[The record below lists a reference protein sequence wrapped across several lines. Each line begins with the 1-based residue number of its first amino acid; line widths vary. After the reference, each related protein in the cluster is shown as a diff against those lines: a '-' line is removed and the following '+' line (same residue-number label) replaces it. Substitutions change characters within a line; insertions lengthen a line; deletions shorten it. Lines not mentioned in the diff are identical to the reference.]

1 MPPDTLAFLRSIEL
15 FRGMPDAALASTA
28 AACVETA
35 LAADEVLFRQG
46 AEGDALYVVVEG
58 RLAVLAETGN
68 GPPRAVGTVGAGE
81 CVGEGALLLAGRRT
95 ATVRAETPS
104 RLVRLSREGFERAV
118 AAQPE
123 VRAVLTRL
131 VARRMPA
138 LRAAE
143 DEIFGALEDAVRR
156 RLEGELSWVYL
167 QRDEVLFRE
176 GDPADALYV
185 VLQGRLQV
193 VRERE
198 GRPLE
203 VVTEIGRGQPVGEIG
218 LITGD
223 ARSSTVRAIRD
234 TELIRFSEQG
244 FRALLRESPQ
254 ALIPLMR
261 TLARRLQRTNVEVLA
276 PARATVIA
284 VVPLAGV
291 SLDDF
296 LAGFLPD
303 QGAHGRTRVLDS
315 RTFDAEHG
323 PGASRMDP
331 DDARATYLSEW
342 LHGQEGAHDT
352 LVFVADAEPGEWSRR
367 CIRQADRIVLV
378 ARAEAAPGL
387 GAFAPI
393 AGPGRTSAGR
403 VLVLLHGERAPRP
416 SGTAAWLDA
425 TEVDQHHHVRDGIAA
440 DARRVSR
447 FLGGRAVGLVLSG
460 GGARAFAHAGL
471 IRALLEAGVPIDF
484 LGGVS
489 MGSLVAACHA
499 FGFLYPATV
508 DTLRRTFVDTR
519 PHRGYTV
526 PLVSVF
532 SPRKTERALH
542 EVFGEAAIE
551 DLWINYFCVA
561 ANLTRASVHV
571 FRRGPVWRAMRA
583 SGSFP
588 GLLPPVPFHGDLL
601 VDGGVLDNLPVELM
615 QGLCPG
621 PVLVS
626 DTCSDVDL
634 TVDPGLEWSPS
645 AAELLLERL
654 KPGGTRTRVPGA
666 ATVLLRALECHQAGH
681 RRRQRAG
688 AAFVFDLPV
697 GRYGLIDFPR
707 LDPIVEEGYRYAAA
721 AIPGLPATIPR
732 GAAAGS

>member
-1 MPPDTLAFLRSIEL
+1 VHQDTLAFLRSTSL
-15 FRGMPDAALASTA
+15 FHDVPDAALASTA

-46 AEGDALYVVVEG
+46 AEGDALYVVMEG
-58 RLAVLAETGN
+58 RLAVLAETGE
-68 GPPRAVGTVGAGE
+68 GPPRPVGTVGAGE

-95 ATVRAETPS
+95 ATVRAETAC
-104 RLVRLSREGFERAV
+104 RLIRLSREAFESAV
-118 AAQPE
+118 AAQPS
-123 VRAVLTRL
+123 VRAVLTTL

-143 DEIFGALEDAVRR
+143 DEIFGALDEAARR
-156 RLEGELSWVYL
+156 RVEGELSWVYL
-167 QRDEVLFRE
+167 QRDEILFRE

-193 VRERE
+193 VRERP
-198 GRPLE
+198 GHPAE

-218 LITGD
+218 LLTGD
-223 ARSSTVRAIRD
+223 ARSFTVRAVRD

-244 FRALLRESPQ
+244 FRSILRQSPQ

-261 TLARRLQRTNVEVLA
+261 TLARRLQRTTVA
-276 PARATVIA
+276 PAAAARSTVIA
-284 VVPLAGV
+284 IVPLGGAP
-291 SLDDF
+291 LDGF

-303 QGAHGRTRVLDS
+303 QHAHGRTRVLDS
-315 RTFDAEHG
+315 RSFDAEHG
-323 PGASRMDP
+323 PGASRTAP
-331 DDARATYLSEW
+331 GDARAMYMNEW
-342 LHGQEGAHDT
+342 LHGQEGAHDA
-352 LVFVADAEPGEWSRR
+352 LVFVADAEAGEWSRR
-367 CIRQADRIVLV
+367 CVRQADRIVLV
-378 ARAEAAPGL
+378 ARAEAPPGL
-387 GAFAPI
+387 GAFEPLV
-393 AGPGRTSAGR
+393 GRGRTTAGR
-403 VLVLLHGERAPRP
+403 VLVLLHRDGGARP

-425 TEVDQHHHVRDGIAA
+425 TDVDRHHHVRDGVAA

-471 IRALLEAGVPIDF
+471 IRALIEAGVPIDF

-499 FGFLYPATV
+499 FGFAFPETV
-508 DTLRRTFVDTR
+508 GTLRRTFVDTR

-532 SPRKTERALH
+532 SPRKTEKALH
-542 EVFGEAAIE
+542 AAFGDTPIE

-561 ANLTRASVHV
+561 ANLTRATLHV
-571 FRRGPVWRAMRA
+571 FRRGPVWKAMRA

-588 GLLPPVPFHGDLL
+588 GLLPPVPHHGDLL
-601 VDGGVLDNLPVELM
+601 VDGGVLDNLPVDLM
-615 QGLCPG
+615 QSLCPG

-626 DTCSDVDL
+626 DTALDFDL
-634 TVDPGLEWSPS
+634 NVDPGLEWSPS
-645 AAELLLERL
+645 PTELLLERF
-654 KPGGTRTRVPGA
+654 KPGGKRTRVPGA

-697 GRYGLIDFPR
+697 GGYGLIDFPS
-707 LDPIVEEGYRYAAA
+707 LDPIVEAGYRYSTT
-721 AIPGLPATIPR
+721 AIEALPPEIPR
-732 GAAAGS
+732 QRPV

>member
-1 MPPDTLAFLRSIEL
+1 MPHDTLAFLHSIPL
-15 FRGMPDAALASTA
+15 FHGVPDAALASTA

-35 LAADEVLFRQG
+35 LAAGEVLFRQG
-46 AEGDALYVVVEG
+46 AAGDALYVVVEG
-58 RLAVLAETGN
+58 RVAVLAETGE
-68 GPPRAVGTVGAGE
+68 GPPRLVGTVGAGE

-95 ATVRAETPS
+95 ATARAES
-104 RLVRLSREGFERAV
+104 ACRLIRLSREAFDRAV
-118 AAQPE
+118 AAQPA
-123 VRAVLTRL
+123 VRAVLTTL

-143 DEIFGALEDAVRR
+143 DEIFGALDEAARR
-156 RLEGELSWVYL
+156 SVEGELSWVYL
-167 QRDEVLFRE
+167 QRDEILFRE

-193 VRERE
+193 VRERA
-198 GRPLE
+198 GRPIE

-218 LITGD
+218 LLTGD

-244 FRALLRESPQ
+244 FRALLRQSPQ

-261 TLARRLQRTNVEVLA
+261 TLARRLQRTTAA
-276 PARATVIA
+276 PAPAPRSTVIA
-284 VVPLAGV
+284 IVPLGGA

-303 QGAHGRTRVLDS
+303 QQAHGRIRVLDS
-315 RTFDAEHG
+315 RGFDAEHG
-323 PGASRMDP
+323 RGASRMAP
-331 DDARATYLSEW
+331 DDPRAMYVNEW
-342 LHGQEGAHDT
+342 LHGQEGAHDA
-352 LVFVADAEPGEWSRR
+352 LLFVADGEAGEWSRR
-367 CIRQADRIVLV
+367 CVRQADRILLV
-378 ARAEAAPGL
+378 ARAEARPGL
-387 GAFAPI
+387 GAFEPI
-393 AGPGRTSAGR
+393 VGRGRTTAGR
-403 VLVLLHGERAPRP
+403 VLVLLHADGGGRP
-416 SGTAAWLDA
+416 SGTAAWLEA
-425 TEVDQHHHVRDGIAA
+425 TGVDHHHHVRDGIAA

-471 IRALLEAGVPIDF
+471 IRALDEAGVPIDF

-499 FGFLYPATV
+499 FGFAFPATV

-542 EVFGEAAIE
+542 AVFGDMPIE
-551 DLWINYFCVA
+551 DLWINYFCIA
-561 ANLTRASVHV
+561 ANLTRATVHV
-571 FRRGPVWRAMRA
+571 FRRGPVWKAMRA

-588 GLLPPVPFHGDLL
+588 GLLPPVPHHGDLL
-601 VDGGVLDNLPVELM
+601 VDGGVLDNLPVDLM
-615 QGLCPG
+615 QSLCPG

-626 DTCSDVDL
+626 DTAQDFDL
-634 TVDPGLEWSPS
+634 NVDPDLEWSPS
-645 AAELLLERL
+645 PAELLLERL
-654 KPGGTRTRVPGA
+654 RPAGKRTRVPGA

-697 GRYGLIDFPR
+697 GRYGLIDFTS
-707 LDPIVEEGYRYAAA
+707 LAPIVDAGYRYAKT
-721 AIPGLPATIPR
+721 AIEALPPEIPR
-732 GAAAGS
+732 QRRGE

>member
-1 MPPDTLAFLRSIEL
+1 VHHDTFAFLRSTAL
-15 FRGMPDAALASTA
+15 FHDVPDAALASTA

-58 RLAVLAETGN
+58 RLAVLAETGE
-68 GPPRAVGTVGAGE
+68 GPPRPVGTVGAGE

-95 ATVRAETPS
+95 ATARAETAC
-104 RLVRLSREGFERAV
+104 RLIRLSREAFESAV
-118 AAQPE
+118 AAQPA
-123 VRAVLTRL
+123 VRAVLTTL
-131 VARRMPA
+131 VAHRMPA

-143 DEIFGALEDAVRR
+143 DEIFGALDEAARR
-156 RLEGELSWVYL
+156 RVEGELSWVYL

-193 VRERE
+193 VRERA
-198 GRPLE
+198 GHPVE

-218 LITGD
+218 LLTGD

-244 FRALLRESPQ
+244 FRSLLRHSPQ

-261 TLARRLQRTNVEVLA
+261 TLARRLQRTTVA
-276 PARATVIA
+276 PAAAAARSTVIA
-284 VVPLAGV
+284 IVPLGGAP
-291 SLDDF
+291 LDDF

-303 QGAHGRTRVLDS
+303 QRAHGRTRVLDS
-315 RTFDAEHG
+315 RSFDAEHG
-323 PGASRMDP
+323 PGASRTAP
-331 DDARATYLSEW
+331 DDARAMYMNEW
-342 LHGQEGAHDT
+342 LHGQEGAHDA
-352 LVFVADAEPGEWSRR
+352 LVFVADAEAGEWSRR
-367 CIRQADRIVLV
+367 CVRQADRIVLV
-378 ARAEAAPGL
+378 ARAEAPPGL
-387 GAFAPI
+387 GAFEPLV
-393 AGPGRTSAGR
+393 GRGRTTAGR
-403 VLVLLHGERAPRP
+403 VLVLLHRDGGARP

-425 TEVDQHHHVRDGIAA
+425 TEVDRHHHVRDGVAA

-499 FGFLYPATV
+499 FGFPFPGTV
-508 DTLRRTFVDTR
+508 ETLRRTFVDTR

-532 SPRKTERALH
+532 SPRKTEKALH
-542 EVFGEAAIE
+542 AVFGDTPIE

-561 ANLTRASVHV
+561 ANLTRATLHV
-571 FRRGPVWRAMRA
+571 FRRGPVWKAMRA

-588 GLLPPVPFHGDLL
+588 GLLPPVPHHGDLL
-601 VDGGVLDNLPVELM
+601 VDGGVLDNLPVDLM
-615 QGLCPG
+615 QSLCPG

-626 DTCSDVDL
+626 DTALDFDL
-634 TVDPGLEWSPS
+634 NVDPGLEWSPS
-645 AAELLLERL
+645 PTELLLERF

-697 GRYGLIDFPR
+697 GRYGLIDFPS
-707 LDPIVEEGYRYAAA
+707 LDPIVDAGYRYART
-721 AIPGLPATIPR
+721 AIEALPPEIPR
-732 GAAAGS
+732 QRPGM

>member
-1 MPPDTLAFLRSIEL
+1 MPPDPFVFLRSTSL
-15 FRGMPDAALASTA
+15 FQGVPDAALLSIA
-28 AACVETA
+28 AACVETT

-46 AEGDALYVVVEG
+46 AAGDALYVVVEG
-58 RLAVLAETGN
+58 RLAVLAETGE
-68 GPPRAVGTVGAGE
+68 GPPRAVGTVGVGE

-104 RLVRLSREGFERAV
+104 RLIGLSRDGFEHAV
-118 AAQPE
+118 SAEPGL
-123 VRAVLTRL
+123 RAVLTTL

-143 DEIFGALEDAVRR
+143 DEIFGALDDTVRR
-156 RLEGELSWVYL
+156 RVEGELSWVYL
-167 QRDEVLFRE
+167 QRDEILFRE

-193 VRERE
+193 VRERPD
-198 GRPLE
+198 RPLE

-218 LITGD
+218 LLTGD
-223 ARSSTVRAIRD
+223 PRSSTVRAARD

-244 FRALLRESPQ
+244 FRSLLQQSPQ
-254 ALIPLMR
+254 ALMPLLR
-261 TLARRLQRTNVEVLA
+261 TLARRLQTTTVEA
-276 PARATVIA
+276 PPAAARSTVIA
-284 VVPLAGV
+284 IVPLGGAA
-291 SLDDF
+291 LDDF

-303 QGAHGRTRVLDS
+303 QEAHGRIRVLDS
-315 RTFDAEHG
+315 RAFDAEHG
-323 PGASRMDP
+323 PGASQMPP
-331 DDARATYLSEW
+331 DDARSMYVNEW
-342 LHGQEGAHDT
+342 LHGQESAHDV
-352 LVFVADAEPGEWSRR
+352 LVFVADPEAGEWSRR
-367 CIRQADRIVLV
+367 CVRQADRIVLV

-387 GAFAPI
+387 GAFEPLV
-393 AGPGRTSAGR
+393 GRGRTSAGR
-403 VLVLLHGERAPRP
+403 VLVLLHGERAARP

-425 TEVDQHHHVRDGIAA
+425 TGVDRHHHVRDGTSA

-499 FGFLYPATV
+499 LGFRFPGTI

-532 SPRKTERALH
+532 SPRKTEKALH
-542 EVFGEAAIE
+542 DVFGDTPIE

-561 ANLTRASVHV
+561 ANLTRATVHV
-571 FRRGPVWRAMRA
+571 FQRGPVWKAMRA

-615 QGLCPG
+615 QALCPG
-621 PVLVS
+621 PILVS
-626 DTCSDVDL
+626 DTSQDVDL
-634 TVDPGLEWSPS
+634 NVDPDLEWSPS
-645 AAELLLERL
+645 PTELLLERL
-654 KPGGTRTRVPGA
+654 RARGKRTRVPGA

-697 GRYGLIDFPR
+697 GRYGLIDFPSI
-707 LDPIVEEGYRYAAA
+707 DPIVEAGYRYATT
-721 AIPGLPATIPR
+721 AIERLPPEIPR
-732 GAAAGS
+732 GTADK

>member
-1 MPPDTLAFLRSIEL
+1 VPPDTLAFLRSIEL
-15 FRGMPDAALASTA
+15 FRGVPDEALSSLA
-28 AACVETA
+28 AAGVETT

-46 AEGDALYVVVEG
+46 DAGDALFLVREG
-58 RLAVLAETGN
+58 RLAVLAETGE
-68 GPPRAVGTVGAGE
+68 GPPRPVGVVGAGE

-95 ATVRAETPS
+95 ATARAQTAC
-104 RLVRLSREGFERAV
+104 RLIRLSREAFESAV
-118 AAQPE
+118 AAQPA
-123 VRAVLTRL
+123 VRAVLTTL

-143 DEIFGALEDAVRR
+143 DEIFGALDEAARR
-156 RLEGELSWVYL
+156 NLEGELSWVYL

-176 GDPADALYV
+176 GDAADALYI

-193 VRERE
+193 VRERP
-198 GRPLE
+198 GRPVE
-203 VVTEIGRGQPVGEIG
+203 IVTEIGRGQPVGEIG
-218 LITGD
+218 LLTGD
-223 ARSSTVRAIRD
+223 PRSSTVRAVRD

-244 FRALLRESPQ
+244 FRSLLRQSPQ

-261 TLARRLQRTNVEVLA
+261 TLARRLQRTTVA
-276 PARATVIA
+276 PSAADARSTVIA
-284 VVPLAGV
+284 IVPLGGAP
-291 SLDDF
+291 LDGF

-303 QGAHGRTRVLDS
+303 QHAHGRTRVLDS
-315 RTFDAEHG
+315 RSFDAEHG
-323 PGASRMDP
+323 PGASRMAP
-331 DDARATYLSEW
+331 DDARAMYMNEW
-342 LHGQEGAHDT
+342 LHGQEGAHDA
-352 LVFVADAEPGEWSRR
+352 LVFVADAEAGEWSRR
-367 CIRQADRIVLV
+367 CVRQADRIVLV
-378 ARAEAAPGL
+378 ARAEDRPGL
-387 GAFAPI
+387 GAFEPI
-393 AGPGRTSAGR
+393 VGAGRTTAGR
-403 VLVLLHGERAPRP
+403 ILVLLP
-416 SGTAAWLDA
+416 SGTSAWLDA
-425 TEVDQHHHVRDGIAA
+425 TGVDRHHHVREGSAA

-499 FGFLYPATV
+499 FGFAFPGTV

-532 SPRKTERALH
+532 SPRKTEKALH
-542 EVFGEAAIE
+542 AVFGDTAVE
-551 DLWINYFCVA
+551 DLWLNYFCVA

-571 FRRGPVWRAMRA
+571 FRRGPVWKAMRA

-588 GLLPPVPFHGDLL
+588 GLLPPVPHHGDLL

-615 QGLCPG
+615 QSLCPG

-626 DTCSDVDL
+626 DTALDFDL
-634 TVDPGLEWSPS
+634 NVDPRLEWSPS
-645 AAELLLERL
+645 PTELLLERL
-654 KPGGTRTRVPGA
+654 KRGGQRTRVPGA

-697 GRYGLIDFPR
+697 ARYGLIDFPS
-707 LDPIVEEGYRYAAA
+707 LDPIVDAAYRYATA
-721 AIPGLPATIPR
+721 AIASLPPEIPR
-732 GAAAGS
+732 GLD

>member
-1 MPPDTLAFLRSIEL
+1 VHPDTFAFLRSTSL
-15 FRGMPDAALASTA
+15 FHGVPDAALLSTA
-28 AACVETA
+28 AACVETT

-46 AEGDALYVVVEG
+46 AAGDALYIVVEG
-58 RLAVLAETGN
+58 RLAVLAETGQ
-68 GPPRAVGTVGAGE
+68 GPPRAVGTVGVGE

-104 RLVRLSREGFERAV
+104 RLIRLSRDGFERAV
-118 AAQPE
+118 AAQPGL
-123 VRAVLTRL
+123 RAVLTTL

-143 DEIFGALEDAVRR
+143 DEIFGALDDTVRR
-156 RLEGELSWVYL
+156 SVEGELSWVYL
-167 QRDEVLFRE
+167 QRDEILFRE

-193 VRERE
+193 VRELP

-203 VVTEIGRGQPVGEIG
+203 VFTEIGRGQPVGEIG
-218 LITGD
+218 LLTGD
-223 ARSSTVRAIRD
+223 ARSSTVRAARD

-244 FRALLRESPQ
+244 FRSLLQQSPQ
-254 ALIPLMR
+254 ALMPLLR
-261 TLARRLQRTNVEVLA
+261 TLARRLQRATVEA
-276 PARATVIA
+276 PPAAARSTVIA
-284 VVPLAGV
+284 IVPLGGAP
-291 SLDDF
+291 LDDF

-303 QGAHGRTRVLDS
+303 QEAHGRIRVLDS
-315 RTFDAEHG
+315 RAFDGEHG
-323 PGASRMDP
+323 AGASQMAP
-331 DDARATYLSEW
+331 DDARSMYVNEW
-342 LHGQEGAHDT
+342 LHGQEGAHDA
-352 LVFVADAEPGEWSRR
+352 LVFVADPEAGEWSRR
-367 CIRQADRIVLV
+367 CVRQADRIVLV

-387 GAFAPI
+387 GAFAPLV
-393 AGPGRTSAGR
+393 GRGRTSAGR
-403 VLVLLHGERAPRP
+403 VLVLLHGKRAVCP

-425 TEVDQHHHVRDGIAA
+425 TEVDQHHHVRDGMPA

-447 FLGGRAVGLVLSG
+447 FLGGRAIGLVLSG

-471 IRALLEAGVPIDF
+471 LRALLEAGVPIDF

-499 FGFLYPATV
+499 FGFRFPGTL
-508 DTLRRTFVDTR
+508 DTLRRTFVDTH

-532 SPRKTERALH
+532 SPRKTEKALH
-542 EVFGEAAIE
+542 DVFGDTPIE

-561 ANLTRASVHV
+561 ANLTRATLHV
-571 FRRGPVWRAMRA
+571 FRRGPVWKAMRA

-615 QGLCPG
+615 QTLCPG
-621 PVLVS
+621 PVLAS
-626 DTCSDVDL
+626 DTAQDVDL
-634 TVDPGLEWSPS
+634 TVDAELEWSPS
-645 AAELLLERL
+645 PTELLWERL
-654 KPGGTRTRVPGA
+654 RPGGKHTRVPGA
-666 ATVLLRALECHQAGH
+666 ATVLLRALECRQAGH

-697 GRYGLIDFPR
+697 GRYGLIDFPSI
-707 LDPIVEEGYRYAAA
+707 DPIIEAGYRYATT
-721 AIPGLPATIPR
+721 AIETLPPEVPR
-732 GAAAGS
+732 GNADK